1 MNKKVLLNIG
11 ESVRLD
17 CNDYGRT
24 FTIIDSGDNAPGKWY
39 KQGGSAI
46 CFDAYYVDGDGL
58 NHYGKLKKFYL
69 SDEEKDFEKEAGE
82 YISSYVRLREIVS
95 KSEGKSSLYSFVPEF
110 EIYYDEDKCPY
121 IWTNNVPMKTF
132 GEICN
137 QLIIS
142 EVRVEDALYEI
153 VTTLKSVTDCVRIL
167 HENNLIHGD
176 INPDNFGFHM

>member
-58 NHYGKLKKFYL
+58 NHYGKLKKCYL
-69 SDEEKDFEKEAGE
+69 ADEEKDLEKEAGE
-82 YISSYVRLREIVS
+82 
-95 KSEGKSSLYSFVPEF
+95 
-110 EIYYDEDKCPY
+110 
-121 IWTNNVPMKTF
+121 
-132 GEICN
+132 
-137 QLIIS
+137 
-142 EVRVEDALYEI
+142 
-153 VTTLKSVTDCVRIL
+153 
-167 HENNLIHGD
+167 
-176 INPDNFGFHM
+176 